1 MITIIPRGMTGGF
14 TSYLPEEELTFMTKG
29 QMEDKIVTLLGGR
42 VAEDLVLDDIST
54 GAHND
59 IQRATQMAR
68 DMVTEYGMSEKIGTI
83 NLSTDE
89 GEVFIGRDLGKKQK
103 LFRTDSICN

>member
-54 GAHND
+54 RKRITIFKGNSNGK
-59 IQRATQMAR
+59 RYGLP
-68 DMVTEYGMSEKIGTI
+68 EYGMSEKIRYYKSF
-83 NLSTDE
+83 N
-89 GEVFIGRDLGKKQK
+89 R
-103 LFRTDSICN
+103 